1 MLWYWLARLAD
12 TYLLCE
18 MEGRR
23 FVRWHLMRDGRI
35 RVDYWD
41 ESDEER
47 ARRGARDPRVE
58 PEPWLRRLP
67 WCERAGAGLLPDTS
81 PASGRGPGGDGV
93 SPVRQ
98 RHAGG
103 MAADLARPP

>member
-67 WCERAGAGLLPDTS
+67 WREQAGAVACTGL
-81 PASGRGPGGDGV
+81 RGQMESRAPENGMPMDCRRTPGGLF
-93 SPVRQ
+93 PAPL
-98 RHAGG
+98 H
-103 MAADLARPP
+103 PP